1 MYTILVTGVGAIIG
15 YGIIQSLRKLP
26 QPVKIIGTDIFS
38 DAVGQHWCDHFEK
51 GVLASSSEHTD
62 FIRRTIQ
69 KYSIDLV
76 MPGIE
81 QDVLRL
87 AKDFPTLNEGS
98 AQFVLNDLN
107 LIALAQDKWKL
118 HLKLVQEG
126 FHAIQSSIEGT
137 FEELSRKLG
146 LPFLIKPRKS
156 YASKGIEKVHAI
168 EDFEYWKRKLG
179 ENFMAQEIVGHDDAE
194 FTVGAFG
201 LGNGACTQ
209 KIVFQRK
216 LSGEGATA
224 KAKVAELPELECLV
238 DRLVEVFRPIGPTNL
253 QFRMHHGRYL
263 LLEINPRFSSST
275 SLRTAF
281 GFNEPAMCIQYY
293 LEHHTPSTNPIRVGS
308 AIRYIEDLVTYD
320 CTHC

>member
-1 MYTILVTGVGAIIG
+1 MYTVLVTGVGAIIG
-15 YGIIQSLRKLP
+15 YGIIRSLRELP
-26 QPVKIIGTDIFS
+26 HPVKIIGTDIYS

-51 GVLASSSEHTD
+51 GVLASSPEHTD
-62 FIRRTIQ
+62 FIRQTI
-69 KYSIDLV
+69 KNHSVDLV

-81 QDVLRL
+81 QDVHRL
-87 AKDFPTLNEGS
+87 AQDAHSLKEVS

-107 LIALAQDKWKL
+107 LIAIAKDKWQL
-118 HLKLVQEG
+118 HLKLGEEG
-126 FHAIQSSIEGT
+126 FPTIQSYIGGT
-137 FEELSRKLG
+137 FEDLSRKLS

-156 YASKGIEKVHAI
+156 YASKGVEKINTIE
-168 EDFEYWKRKLG
+168 EFEYWKRKLG
-179 ENFMAQEIVGHDDAE
+179 DNFLAQEIVGHDDAE

-201 LGNGACTQ
+201 LGNGTCTQ

-224 KAKVAELPELECLV
+224 KAKVAELPELESLV

-253 QFRMHHGRYL
+253 QFRMHRDRYL

-293 LEHHTPSTNPIRVGS
+293 LEHRTPSTNPIRMGS
-308 AIRYIEDLVTYD
+308 AIRFIEDLIQYD
-320 CTHC
+320 RTNC